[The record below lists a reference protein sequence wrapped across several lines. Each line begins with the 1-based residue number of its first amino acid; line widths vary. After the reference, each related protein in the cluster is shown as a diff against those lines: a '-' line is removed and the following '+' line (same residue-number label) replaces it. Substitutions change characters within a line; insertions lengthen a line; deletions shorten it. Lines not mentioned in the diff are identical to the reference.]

1 MWANCPDGYFIQGFY
16 RSSGDWL
23 KSIESGRCCKPE
35 TLPDRYESCYSEDI
49 VGKFDNIG
57 LSKCKQSGYYVAGI
71 YKGGCDKLYCIEKLK
86 CCKMNV
92 GML

>member
-23 KSIESGRCCKPE
+23 KSIESGRCCKPK

-71 YKGGCDKLYCIEKLK
+71 YKGGCDKLSCIEKLK